1 MVQDASRRAAG
12 VAYRLPAAVVLH
24 VVDDGSAR
32 LIDLD
37 GALFAVSRTA
47 AEMLQGV
54 LADGVD
60 VTIGRLA
67 EFYALSPE
75 RIRGDLEALLA
86 DLSKRGLVERSHAP
100 SRRNRLRRL
109 MAAIV
114 VAPTLRLLG
123 LVEPSERLSI
133 LALLV
138 SARLCT
144 AAFGWGTTV
153 AAWRAAIRP
162 KRLLP
167 RPEQEDFIQR
177 IDGAIRRI
185 AANVPSVDCKERALA
200 CWYLLCSR
208 GIGADLVV
216 GVQLFPMAGHC
227 WCQVGDR
234 VLTDSA
240 QRCAAFAPIVRYE
253 TGGGIAAPALRRSGA
268 GRQE

>member
-1 MVQDASRRAAG
+1 MIVQHPSRQAG
-12 VAYRLPAAVVLH
+12 GAYRLPAAVVLH
-24 VVDDGSAR
+24 LVDDGSAR

-60 VTIGRLA
+60 ATIGRVA
-67 EFYALSPE
+67 ERYALPPE
-75 RIRGDLEALLA
+75 RIRSDLDALLA
-86 DLSKRGLVERSHAP
+86 DLSKRGLIERSHAP
-100 SRRNRLRRL
+100 SRRKRLRRL
-109 MAAIV
+109 MAGIMA
-114 VAPTLRLLG
+114 APTLRLLG
-123 LVEPSERLSI
+123 LAEPSERLTV

-138 SARLCT
+138 FARVCT
-144 AAFGWGTTV
+144 AAFGWGPTV

-162 KRLLP
+162 KRILP
-167 RPEQEDFIQR
+167 QPEREDFIQR

-185 AANVPSVDCKERALA
+185 AANAPTVDCKERALS
-200 CWYLLCSR
+200 CWYLLCSH
-208 GIGADLVV
+208 GIGAELIV

-240 QRCAAFAPIVRYE
+240 QRCAAFVPVVRYE
-253 TGGGIAAPALRRSGA
+253 TGCAITAPAMRRSGA